1 LYFLSSEEEKM
12 KVRAVMSRPVITED
26 EDVSVTIVSEDMELS
41 GIGCVVITK
50 EDKPTGIIT
59 DRDIAIKIRATKR
72 RASEVKAKEMM
83 SSPLVTI
90 KPGVSVEEAG
100 ELLAENNIRRLP
112 VMENDKLVG
121 IISVRNILTKAPKH
135 IKKFY
140 PEE

>member
-1 LYFLSSEEEKM
+1 M